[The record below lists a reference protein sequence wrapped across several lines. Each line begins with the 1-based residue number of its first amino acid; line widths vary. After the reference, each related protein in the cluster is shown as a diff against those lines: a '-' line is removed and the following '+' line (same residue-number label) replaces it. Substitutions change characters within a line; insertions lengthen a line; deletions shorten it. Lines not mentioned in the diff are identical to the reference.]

1 MTLSEKDSQ
10 YLWHPY
16 TQHKTAAVPI
26 AISRGEGVLL
36 WDENN
41 KEYID
46 AIASWW
52 VNPFG
57 HSNRFIADAI
67 YKQLTTLEH
76 VLFGGFTHEPAIV
89 LAERLIEILPKNQQ
103 KIFFSDN
110 GSTAVE
116 VAIKVALQY
125 FFNKGEKRTTII
137 AFENAFHGDTFA
149 AMAASGI
156 SFYTQAFQGMFIDVV
171 RIPVPVKGQ
180 EQVSFDVLKEVI
192 RDKKCAGFLFE
203 PLVQGA
209 AGMVMYEPEALA
221 TLIEICK
228 ENNVLTI
235 ADEVMTGFGKTG
247 KTFAMD
253 YLDENPDMMCLS
265 KALTGGTIPMAITT
279 FTQEVFEAFYDDD
292 INKAL
297 FHGHTFTANPTG
309 CAAAL
314 ASIDLLQTEE
324 MQINIARVNKRHL
337 NFQNKIKNHSK
348 VVTTRVLGVI
358 FALEIKSD
366 SEESYYGSMRTKL
379 YNFFIDKGVI
389 LRPVGNIVYILP
401 PYIISDNQLEKVYS
415 IIEEA
420 IEMV

>member
-1 MTLSEKDSQ
+1 MTLSERDQK

-16 TQHKTAAVPI
+16 TQHKTAALPI
-26 AISRGEGVLL
+26 AIKKGEGALL
-36 WDENN
+36 WDEND

-52 VNPFG
+52 VNPYG
-57 HSNRFIADAI
+57 HSNKYIADAI

-89 LAERLIEILPKNQQ
+89 LGEKLIEILPDNQQ
-103 KIFFSDN
+103 KVFFSDN

-116 VAIKVALQY
+116 VAIKVALQF

-156 SFYTQAFQGMFIDVV
+156 SFYTQAFEGMFIDVV
-171 RIPVPVKGQ
+171 RIPAPIKGQ
-180 EQVSFDVLKEVI
+180 EQESYDALRARIKNNN
-192 RDKKCAGFLFE
+192 CAGFIFE

-209 AGMVMYEPEALA
+209 AGMVMHEPEALA
-221 TLIEICK
+221 KLIEICN
-228 ENNVLTI
+228 ENQVLTI

-247 KTFAMD
+247 KNFAMD
-253 YLDENPDMMCLS
+253 YVNALPDMMCLS

-279 FTQEVFEAFYDDD
+279 FTNEIFEAFYDED

-314 ASIDLLQTEE
+314 ASLELLNTPE
-324 MQINIARVNKRHL
+324 MQANLVRVNENHL
-337 NFQNKIKNHSK
+337 TFQNKIKQHPK
-348 VVTTRVLGVI
+348 VETTRVLGTI
-358 FALEIKSD
+358 FALEIKT
-366 SEESYYGSMRTKL
+366 EGAASYYGSLRNKL
-379 YNFFIDKGVI
+379 YDFFIEHGVI

-401 PYIISDNQLEKVYS
+401 PYIITNAQLQKVYQVVEQALE
-415 IIEEA
+415 I
-420 IEMV
+420 V

>member
-1 MTLSEKDSQ
+1 MTLTERDRQ

-16 TQHKTAAVPI
+16 TQHKTAALPI
-26 AISRGEGVLL
+26 AIKKGKGALL

-52 VNPFG
+52 VNPYG
-57 HSNRFIADAI
+57 HSNTFIADAI

-76 VLFGGFTHEPAIV
+76 VLFGGFTHEPAILV
-89 LAERLIEILPKNQQ
+89 GEKLMEILPKNQQ

-116 VAIKVALQY
+116 IAIKVAMQY
-125 FFNKGEKRTTII
+125 FFNKGEKKTTII
-137 AFENAFHGDTFA
+137 AFENAFHGDTFG

-156 SFYTQAFQGMFIDVV
+156 SFFVEAFKDSLIQVI
-171 RIPVPVKGQ
+171 RIPVPVKGMEQ
-180 EQVSFDVLKEVI
+180 ESFDALQSVI
-192 RDKKCAGFLFE
+192 KHNNCAGFIFE

-209 AGMVMYEPEALA
+209 AGMVMYEPEALD
-221 TLIEICK
+221 TLMRICQ

-247 KTFAMD
+247 KTFATD
-253 YLDENPDMMCLS
+253 YLIEKPDMMCLS

-279 FTQEVFEAFYDDD
+279 FTQDLFDAFYDDD

-314 ASIDLLQTEE
+314 ASLELLQTNE
-324 MQINIARVNKRHL
+324 MQANIIRVNKSHL
-337 NFQNKIKNHSK
+337 DFQERIKTYSK
-348 VVTTRVLGVI
+348 VTATRVLGVI
-358 FALEIKSD
+358 FALEIKTES
-366 SEESYYGSMRTKL
+366 SASYYGTLRNKL
-379 YNFFIDKGVI
+379 YDFFIENGVI

-401 PYIISDNQLEKVYS
+401 PYIITDEQLQKVYQVVENALE
-415 IIEEA
+415 I
-420 IEMV
+420 V